1 MKLSKS
7 FAASLVSPSRKPRTL
22 THNMS
27 TNLCDENAHHQTQQD
42 RDIAPKQPRFLR
54 HGVHHECIKE
64 EELPHLFRFQ
74 PGMDHKPG
82 RNSGGDIAMIPLTDH
97 HLICHYYISQ
107 TTEIYVCFF
116 LWARW
121 VQRCANPWDIVVLVR
136 IASHHQ
142 GITRYH
148 ASSFSHRAQSPNM
161 LPPGCLFEWGNNDER
176 SNIGLYTSVSPIFKQ
191 THWSSCIILLK
202 ISIYIYIYICPRKSP
217 MTSPTFKESLS
228 YHLPG
233 PAGPCRAHLSS
244 VIHPRHGF
252 RGSIGRVAAPA
263 LLESPVEA
271 LQPIFRDRDLER
283 HGSSIC
289 RTCRTR
295 GWVKTLVPSE
305 PQNSWDLWM
314 WITH

>member
-202 ISIYIYIYICPRKSP
+202 ISIYIYMSQEIPNDISN
-217 MTSPTFKESLS
+217 F
-228 YHLPG
+228 
-233 PAGPCRAHLSS
+233 
-244 VIHPRHGF
+244 
-252 RGSIGRVAAPA
+252 
-263 LLESPVEA
+263 
-271 LQPIFRDRDLER
+271 
-283 HGSSIC
+283 
-289 RTCRTR
+289 
-295 GWVKTLVPSE
+295 
-305 PQNSWDLWM
+305 
-314 WITH
+314 